1 MAETAAGPLVLVVD
15 DSATS
20 RLMIKTRLS
29 MRGFAVA
36 EAATGAEALA
46 AVKAQQPGLVLL
58 DFFLPDMNGRQV
70 LQALKQDPTTHAV
83 PVVIVSGNDAEEDM
97 RACRALGAGFLL
109 KPYEPE
115 QLIERVQAAF
125 GA

>member
-1 MAETAAGPLVLVVD
+1 MADAGAEQTVLVVD

-20 RLMIKTRLS
+20 RLMIKTRLK
-29 MRGFAVA
+29 MRGFEVS
-36 EAATGAEALA
+36 EAASGAEALA
-46 AVKAQQPGLVLL
+46 AIKARPPGLVLL
-58 DFFLPDMNGRQV
+58 DFYLPDMNGRQV
-70 LQALKQDPTTHAV
+70 LQALKQDPATHVV

-115 QLIERVQAAF
+115 QLIEKVLTAF
-125 GA
+125 SV